1 MPKAKAQAAGYT
13 QAPVLGPGQGS
24 FPPENDRPCFRNYPD
39 PFTIGT
45 RTWAAGLYYHDVA
58 EKNGTSFPIDT
69 WLSAPLLV
77 SAKTANREDSEYG
90 RLLEFTSSNHQSKK
104 WSMPMALLAGKADEL
119 LQRLYDDGLEISYAN
134 RRRIAD
140 YICSEQPVRFL
151 RCATRTGWHSQT
163 TFVLPDE
170 VIGVGD
176 IWFQSTTKIAAY
188 AKAGTFN
195 DWENQIAARALGNP
209 NLLFALSY
217 GFCGPLLELLN
228 FPGAGIHFY
237 GDTTKGKTT
246 VLEADASIWGQGQG
260 YLRPWRATANGLEGT
275 CVQHTDTLLVLDEIA
290 EINSKDL
297 NEVAYFLVNGQG
309 KTRSDRHGEAKQ
321 AKSWRVPLLSSG
333 EESLRTKLAAVGIS
347 VKEGQSLRILDI
359 PSLGKYGLFDNL
371 HEFKSGA
378 EFADAI
384 RGAANQH
391 YGHAGPAFVKAL
403 IAQNRADLAQRHAEI
418 VLRFS
423 TQNPQEARASR
434 CFALAALAGE
444 LATEAGVVPWEADDA
459 TSAALHVF
467 DIWRDA
473 RETSVFGAE
482 HFQILSRISDF
493 IDAHS
498 DSRFSDLNWT
508 PGVNQYGNFND
519 EPKIYNR
526 AGYWDDS
533 GNSRVYLFT
542 NGGLKEATKG
552 FEFGRVL
559 KALED
564 AGAFAKKGANAK
576 AISTRTPDNRTPRLY
591 WIDPEKLE
599 QAKP

>member
-1 MPKAKAQAAGYT
+1 MPAFSIEGLVSEYQQSRRRAGLSHVHLLDLNYRLGRFVRDFG
-13 QAPVLGPGQGS
+13 AEPVRALSPEAIEDWLHGLALGPKSYNNFRSRLSALFSYGCARHYLDS
-24 FPPENDRPCFRNYPD
+24 NPVAAVALVKVVAEPPEI
-39 PFTIGT
+39 FTPEELSSV
-45 RTWAAGLYYHDVA
+45 LYFA
-58 EKNGTSFPIDT
+58 S
-69 WLSAPLLV
+69 
-77 SAKTANREDSEYG
+77 
-90 RLLEFTSSNHQSKK
+90 
-104 WSMPMALLAGKADEL
+104 DEL
-119 LQRLYDDGLEISYAN
+119 L
-134 RRRIAD
+134 
-140 YICSEQPVRFL
+140 P
-151 RCATRTGWHSQT
+151 
-163 TFVLPDE
+163 
-170 VIGVGD
+170 
-176 IWFQSTTKIAAY
+176 
-188 AKAGTFN
+188 
-195 DWENQIAARALGNP
+195 
-209 NLLFALSY
+209 ALSI
-217 GFCGPLLELLN
+217 GAFAGLRTSELLN

-359 PSLGKYGLFDNL
+359 PSLGKYGLFDDL

-403 IAQNRADLAQRHAEI
+403 IVQNRADLAQRHAEI

-467 DIWRDA
+467 AIWRDA

-508 PGVNQYGNFND
+508 PGVNQYGNIIND

-591 WIDPEKLE
+591 WIDPEKLD
-599 QAKP
+599 QGKP